1 MKEIYT
7 EIQINASPTTVWN
20 ILTDFDDFSR
30 WNPFIKEISGNI
42 QVGSQIYVYIKPPNS
57 NAMKFKPKLL
67 KYEPE
72 KEIRW
77 IGKFY
82 LPKLVDGEHSL
93 SIKKLNNENI
103 LFVQKETFSG
113 LLVPFISG
121 LLKDTKTGF
130 ELMNNELKKEAEQK
144 EMN

>member
-1 MKEIYT
+1 MHLPLLCGIYLL
-7 EIQINASPTTVWN
+7 
-20 ILTDFDDFSR
+20 ILMILAGGILLLRKFQVIF
-30 WNPFIKEISGNI
+30 K
-42 QVGSQIYVYIKPPNS
+42 VGSQIYVCIKPPNS

-93 SIKKLNNENI
+93 SIKKLDNENV

>member
-1 MKEIYT
+1 MKELYT
-7 EIQINASPTTVWN
+7 EIQINASPSSVWN
-20 ILTDFDDFSR
+20 ILTDFDDFRR
-30 WNPFIKEISGNI
+30 WNPFIKEISGDLK
-42 QVGSQIYVYIKPPNS
+42 VGSQIHVYIKPPNS

-67 KYEPE
+67 KYKPE

-93 SIKKLNNENI
+93 SIKKLDDGNV
-103 LFVQKETFSG
+103 LFIQKETFSG

-121 LLKDTKTGF
+121 LLKDTKMGF
-130 ELMNNELKKEAEQK
+130 ELMNKELKKEAEQK
-144 EMN
+144 DM

>member
-93 SIKKLNNENI
+93 SIKKLDNENV

-121 LLKDTKTGF
+121 LLNDTKTGF

-144 EMN
+144 EMY

>member
-7 EIQINASPTTVWN
+7 EIQINASPNTVWN

-144 EMN
+144 AMN

>member
-1 MKEIYT
+1 MKELYT
-7 EIQINASPTTVWN
+7 EIQINASPSKVWN
-20 ILTDFDDFSR
+20 ILTDFDDFNR
-30 WNPFIKEISGNI
+30 WNPFIKEISGNT
-42 QVGSQIYVYIKPPNS
+42 QVGSQIYVHIKPPNS

-93 SIKKLNNENI
+93 SIKKLDNKNV
-103 LFVQKETFSG
+103 LFIQKETFSG

-121 LLKDTKTGF
+121 LLKDTRTGF
-130 ELMNNELKKEAEQK
+130 ELMNKELKKVAEQQ
-144 EMN
+144 

>member
-1 MKEIYT
+1 MHLPLQCGRYLL
-7 EIQINASPTTVWN
+7 
-20 ILTDFDDFSR
+20 ILIILAGGILLLRKFQVIF
-30 WNPFIKEISGNI
+30 K
-42 QVGSQIYVYIKPPNS
+42 VGSQIYVHIKPPNS

-93 SIKKLNNENI
+93 SIKKLDNENV

-130 ELMNNELKKEAEQK
+130 ELMNKELKKEAEQK
-144 EMN
+144 

>member
-1 MKEIYT
+1 MKELYS
-7 EIQINASPTTVWN
+7 EIQIKASASTVWN
-20 ILTDFDDFSR
+20 ILTDFDDFMR
-30 WNPFIKEISGNI
+30 WNPFIKEISGNLK
-42 QVGSQIYVYIKPPNS
+42 VGSQISVCIKPPNS

-67 KYEPE
+67 KYDPE

-93 SIKKLNNENI
+93 SIKKLDDENV
-103 LFVQKETFSG
+103 LFVQKEKFSG

-121 LLKDTKTGF
+121 LLKDTKKGF

-144 EMN
+144 DM

>member
-42 QVGSQIYVYIKPPNS
+42 KVGSQIYVYIKPPNS

>member
-1 MKEIYT
+1 
-7 EIQINASPTTVWN
+7 
-20 ILTDFDDFSR
+20 
-30 WNPFIKEISGNI
+30 
-42 QVGSQIYVYIKPPNS
+42 
-57 NAMKFKPKLL
+57 MKFKPKLL

-93 SIKKLNNENI
+93 SIKKLDNENV
-103 LFVQKETFSG
+103 LFVQKKTFRG

-130 ELMNNELKKEAEQK
+130 ELMSKEIKRGSQTKNKYYILHRDEF
-144 EMN
+144 

>member
-1 MKEIYT
+1 MKELYT

-20 ILTDFDDFSR
+20 ILTDFDNFSR

-42 QVGSQIYVYIKPPNS
+42 EVGSQIYVHIKPPHS

-67 KYEPE
+67 KYETE

-93 SIKKLNNENI
+93 SIKKLDNENV

-121 LLKDTKTGF
+121 LLNDTRTGF
-130 ELMNNELKKEAEQK
+130 KLMNNELKKEAEQK
-144 EMN
+144 